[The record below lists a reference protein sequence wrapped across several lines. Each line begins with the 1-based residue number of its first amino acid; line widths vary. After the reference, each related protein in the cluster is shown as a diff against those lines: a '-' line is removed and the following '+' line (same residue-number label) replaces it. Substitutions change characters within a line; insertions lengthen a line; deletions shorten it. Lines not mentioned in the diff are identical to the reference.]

1 MSFNRYVYIISIK
14 KRKEEVKKKKV
25 DLLGGFDEGV
35 GRHNHENAI
44 GENGDNDEEG
54 EERMNENDDR
64 HPPDGIE
71 RRQQPHGVRGAE
83 PVNVFPFAD
92 HHKRLLRHAIQCK
105 NVTTINR
112 TSRTRYNYG

>member
-1 MSFNRYVYIISIK
+1 
-14 KRKEEVKKKKV
+14 V

-35 GRHNHENAI
+35 CRHNHENAI

-92 HHKRLLRHAIQCK
+92 HHKRLQCK
-105 NVTTINR
+105 TEHH
-112 TSRTRYNYG
+112 TRIYILLEYNNLFQKLEMEYLIIYWSKR